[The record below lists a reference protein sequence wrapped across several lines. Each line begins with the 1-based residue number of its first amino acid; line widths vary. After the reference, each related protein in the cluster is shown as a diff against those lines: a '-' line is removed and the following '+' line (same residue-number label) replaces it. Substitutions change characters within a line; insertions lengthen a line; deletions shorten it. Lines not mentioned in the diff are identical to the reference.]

1 MPRPEF
7 LAISSRNESRVF
19 VCGPEVQCQWY
30 RMRLLMSESVRYGY
44 LCGTSGTALTDSMA
58 ARGCGFEEAAYRLG
72 LCQLDEA
79 GIIHR
84 NKQGVIYDPEMVAF
98 ERCWNEQASELQT
111 IQKHRDKDRLRKHNA
126 RMSTDIPRTKEPESV
141 YVLTPS
147 FSKDSKESNT
157 SEGVLPNW
165 LPLEAWEEYTKKVRP
180 KLKAPNTPLAFK
192 RLIGQLEEL
201 ASKGF
206 SPQLILENAI
216 LYGWKG
222 FWEPKEIGGHND
234 PLGRGEREAA
244 ATRAEAVRR
253 LGQKSNSR

>member
-1 MPRPEF
+1 
-7 LAISSRNESRVF
+7 
-19 VCGPEVQCQWY
+19 
-30 RMRLLMSESVRYGY
+30 MSESVRYGY

-84 NKQGVIYDPEMVAF
+84 NKQGVIYDPEMVRFAA
-98 ERCWNEQASELQT
+98 EWVEDVNSLDRSRLSN
-111 IQKHRDKDRLRKHNA
+111 RLRQQKFREGKGNA
-126 RMSTDIPRTKEPESV
+126 TCNVTPTVTVTPEPV
-141 YVLTPS
+141 FVLS
-147 FSKDSKESNT
+147 SSLSSKELKPNT
-157 SEGVLPNW
+157 SEVLLPDW

-180 KLKAPNTPLAFK
+180 KLKAPNTPLAHK
-192 RLIGQLEEL
+192 RLINQLNEFRL
-201 ASKGF
+201 KGLD
-206 SPQLILENAI
+206 PKLIIENAI

-222 FWEPKEIGGHND
+222 FWEPKEIGGQDD

>member
-1 MPRPEF
+1 
-7 LAISSRNESRVF
+7 
-19 VCGPEVQCQWY
+19 
-30 RMRLLMSESVRYGY
+30 MSESVRYGY

-84 NKQGVIYDPEMVAF
+84 NKQGVIYDPEMVRFAAEWVEDVNSLDRNRLSNRMRQQKF
-98 ERCWNEQASELQT
+98 RERKCNTPSNASGNVT
-111 IQKHRDKDRLRKHNA
+111 VTPDH
-126 RMSTDIPRTKEPESV
+126 V
-141 YVLTPS
+141 FVLTPNS
-147 FSKDSKESNT
+147 LSSKESNT
-157 SEGVLPNW
+157 SEVLLPDW

-222 FWEPKEIGGHND
+222 FWEPKENGGSNAT
-234 PLGRGEREAA
+234 LARGKAQSD
-244 ATRAEAVRR
+244 ATIAEAIRR
-253 LGQKSNSR
+253 KS

>member
-1 MPRPEF
+1 
-7 LAISSRNESRVF
+7 
-19 VCGPEVQCQWY
+19 
-30 RMRLLMSESVRYGY
+30 MSESVRYGY

-111 IQKHRDKDRLRKHNA
+111 IQKHRDKDRLRKQNE
-126 RMSTDIPRTKEPESV
+126 RMSVDKSRTNEANHV
-141 YVLTPS
+141 FVLTPNS
-147 FSKDSKESNT
+147 LSSKEFNT
-157 SEGVLPNW
+157 SEVLLPDW

-180 KLKAPNTPLAFK
+180 KLKAPNTPLAHK
-192 RLIGQLEEL
+192 RLINQLNEFRL
-201 ASKGF
+201 KGLD
-206 SPQLILENAI
+206 PKLIIENAI

-222 FWEPKEIGGHND
+222 FWEPKEIGGQDD